1 MRNRPLL
8 LSLVLI
14 PVAVLLFV
22 LLDPGETSPITALAI
37 LASGLTG
44 LIALII
50 GLYKSFF
57 HKRQS
62 RFY

>member
-22 LLDPGETSPITALAI
+22 LLEPGETSPLSALAI

-44 LIALII
+44 LIALGI
-50 GLYKSFF
+50 GLYRSFF
-57 HKRQS
+57 HKRQTRS
-62 RFY
+62 Y